1 MEIDNGWNLYL
12 VICYQNYFWDKE
24 SQNLTLLKSLYLFK
38 LSHISNTIITKIVPI
53 MLSLDL
59 SSIVRGES
67 ISYIETGSFLYFVVE

>member
-12 VICYQNYFWDKE
+12 VICYQNYFLDKE
-24 SQNLTLLKSLYLFK
+24 AQNLTLLKSLYLFK

-67 ISYIETGSFLYFVVE
+67 ISYIETGSFLYFVIE